1 MGLEWESKKI
11 DKTLFK
17 RACDYI
23 YSLEDSEKDFSLQT
37 CMDTAEIMDLSVS
50 YYDFARDAMPKEIV
64 EFVLGNLHIGFI
76 MGRMACGDNPEHNL
90 VLDTGE

>member
-1 MGLEWESKKI
+1 MGSAGEVKKI
-11 DKTLFK
+11 DKTLFR

-23 YSLEDSEKDFSLQT
+23 YALEDSEKDFSLQT
-37 CMDTAEIMDLSVS
+37 FMDTDEIMDLSVA

-76 MGRMACGDNPEHNL
+76 MGRMACGDNM
-90 VLDTGE
+90 DAGE